1 MSRPRHRSRRRGANT
16 NNAKVFDTNVGE
28 YRLRGTAHQIVS
40 KLEQLALE
48 ADTQIGAQMF
58 EQAAEH
64 YRKETGAPT

>member
-1 MSRPRHRSRRRGANT
+1 MNRPRHRSRRRGT

-28 YRLRGTAHQIVS
+28 YHLRGTAHQIVS